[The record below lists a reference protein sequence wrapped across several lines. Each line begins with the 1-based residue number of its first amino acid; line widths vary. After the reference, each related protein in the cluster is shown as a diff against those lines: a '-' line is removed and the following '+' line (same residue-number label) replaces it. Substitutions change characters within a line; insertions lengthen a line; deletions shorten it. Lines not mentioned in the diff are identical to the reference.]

1 MKGIIP
7 LGAQI
12 MADDEWLTI
21 QQAAKISGYHAEYL
35 RNGRVKCCNTIH
47 ALTQP
52 TDTSGRRAIRNY
64 SLCKRP
70 GGIPSGRFAFWLGE
84 AECPNK
90 ETTYECSICNP

>member
-35 RNGRVKCCNTIH
+35 RIIVRAGKLVAHKFGPVWAISKKSLLSYLQTAEKSDDGRQGLKVIK
-47 ALTQP
+47 
-52 TDTSGRRAIRNY
+52 
-64 SLCKRP
+64 K
-70 GGIPSGRFAFWLGE
+70 
-84 AECPNK
+84 
-90 ETTYECSICNP
+90 

>member
-35 RNGRVKCCNTIH
+35 RIIVRAGKLVAHKFGPVWAISKKSLLFYLQNAEKSDDGRQGPKVIK
-47 ALTQP
+47 
-52 TDTSGRRAIRNY
+52 
-64 SLCKRP
+64 K
-70 GGIPSGRFAFWLGE
+70 
-84 AECPNK
+84 
-90 ETTYECSICNP
+90 